1 MGSIT
6 IIINDAPYGN
16 EKPWNALRLAK
27 ALVAIKQKVTI
38 FLMGD
43 AVILAK
49 KGQQTPTG
57 YYNLAQM
64 LGELIVLGAEVRACG
79 NCINSRGLKE
89 EDLVEGVVEPRSQ
102 RNSGREMLSATFSKS
117 CTPKPPLVLGK
128 PG

>member
-1 MGSIT
+1 METIT
-6 IIINDAPYGN
+6 FIINDAPYGT

-27 ALVAIKQKVTI
+27 ALVVIKKKVNI

-43 AVILAK
+43 AVPLAK

-79 NCINSRGLKE
+79 TCINSRGLKE
-89 EDLVEGVVEPRSQ
+89 EDLVDGVIV
-102 RNSGREMLSATFSKS
+102 GKMLDLARWVAESTKVVTF
-117 CTPKPPLVLGK
+117 
-128 PG
+128 